1 MTGYGLEKQMHDFRY
16 DTDPARLE
24 EREAATEGLS
34 PIPIWPSLLQVSG
47 LYEYRKPFEIP
58 HPIPVPIPPT
68 PAPGAEAEGVV
79 VLLREEL
86 RLDVDGRYP
95 QMTVSGTRY
104 SLLARWCT
112 GSRG

>member
-1 MTGYGLEKQMHDFRY
+1 MSGYGLEEQMHDFRY

-47 LYEYRKPFEIP
+47 LYEYRKPFAIP

-68 PAPGAEAEGVV
+68 TGAWGGSGGLVRVATGGDPPRRGRALPA
-79 VLLREEL
+79 
-86 RLDVDGRYP
+86 DDG
-95 QMTVSGTRY
+95 
-104 SLLARWCT
+104 
-112 GSRG
+112 